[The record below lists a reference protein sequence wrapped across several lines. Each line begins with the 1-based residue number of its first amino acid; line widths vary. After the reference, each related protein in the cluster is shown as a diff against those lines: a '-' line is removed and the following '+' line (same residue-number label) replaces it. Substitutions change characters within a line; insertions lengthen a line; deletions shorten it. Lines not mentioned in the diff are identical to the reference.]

1 MKDEVLTRRM
11 DEWCTNQH
19 GKSGLTAACIAS
31 PLTHEDVTNKVLE
44 YIQKWVPERGAA
56 LLAGSTVHADMRW
69 VLSSLYCE
77 CRLGDL
83 DPCVLLCLPRLIG
96 LRDEMAELQ
105 TFVRF
110 SELMAGFC

>member
-1 MKDEVLTRRM
+1 MDHAPFVPAQAVEIFKTWGRRDTQRISIGADVRM

-31 PLTHEDVTNKVLE
+31 PLTYEDVTKKVLE

-69 VLSSLYCE
+69 VH
-77 CRLGDL
+77 
-83 DPCVLLCLPRLIG
+83 VLPSGYR
-96 LRDEMAELQ
+96 
-105 TFVRF
+105 
-110 SELMAGFC
+110 